1 MALYPKSR
9 ARRLRQD
16 ETSGEAKAWEV
27 LRQLRGH
34 GFPVRRQHPIEG
46 MIVDFAIPRAKLV
59 IELDGSIHNQIEVA
73 ERDSERDKALAEAG
87 WSVIRLKNDEAFDPD
102 HLFRAVCDILGI

>member
-1 MALYPKSR
+1 
-9 ARRLRQD
+9 
-16 ETSGEAKAWEV
+16 
-27 LRQLRGH
+27 
-34 GFPVRRQHPIEG
+34 